1 MMRGIGWAPAPMRG
15 GGEAL
20 LESAIMRPQMA
31 EHHESADLLRQAALL
46 AAGISL
52 AQAFL
57 DGNTRT
63 ALYVAVTFIEV
74 NGIVLR
80 FDDLEAARE
89 LEKVAERTDLV
100 EASTDRFDAWLRTQE
115 PKGS

>member
-15 GGEAL
+15 GGEAV

-31 EHHESADLLRQAALL
+31 EHYEGADLLRQAALL
-46 AAGISL
+46 AVGISE

-57 DGNTRT
+57 DGNKRT
-63 ALYVAVTFIEV
+63 ALYVAVTFMEV

-89 LEKVAERTDLV
+89 LEKVAQRTDSL
-100 EASTDRFDAWLRTQE
+100 EAATDRFETWLRAQE
-115 PKGS
+115 PEGT